1 MDKRTTGIIATVAA
15 ALLCGCPG
23 LASLCFGAFFAVAS
37 QIPGAEIDMF
47 GSKDPARALNY
58 GIGGVCLGIVFII
71 IPIVVGFLM
80 LRKKPEA
87 TVAPPPASPPDE
99 PVPPAI

>member
-1 MDKRTTGIIATVAA
+1 MDKKTTGIIATVAA

-23 LASLCFGAFFAVAS
+23 LASLCFGAMFAVAS
-37 QIPGAEIDMF
+37 QVPGAEIDMF
-47 GSKDPARALNY
+47 GSKDPAQALNY
-58 GIGGVCLGIVFII
+58 GIGGVCVGIVFII

-87 TVAPPPASPPDE
+87 APVSDE
-99 PVPPAI
+99 PMPPAI

>member
-15 ALLCGCPG
+15 VLLCGCPG
-23 LASLCFGAFFAVAS
+23 LAGLCFGAFFAATS
-37 QIPGAEIDMF
+37 QIPGAEIDVF
-47 GSKDPARALNY
+47 GSNDPRMALNY

-71 IPIVVGFLM
+71 IPIVVGFLT
-80 LRKKPEA
+80 LRKKPGA
-87 TVAPPPASPPDE
+87 AQAPNE